1 MKKEL
6 YTKIKLKSWAV
17 QLTENNRIDVRN
29 YFDDKHENHL
39 FGFNSIDGYYGVRSY
54 YGVRNDIL
62 DCSDKKSDFE
72 QILSFEEFTS
82 LINSKPLQTNVI
94 ENNYEIY

>member
-1 MKKEL
+1 MKKKL

-17 QLTENNRIDVRN
+17 QLTENNRIDILN
-29 YFDDKHENHL
+29 YFDDMHENHL
-39 FGFNSIDGYYGVRSY
+39 FGFNSIDCY

-72 QILSFEEFTS
+72 QILSFEEFKN
-82 LINSKPLQTNVI
+82 LINPEPLQTNVI

>member
-17 QLTENNRIDVRN
+17 QLTENNRIDVLD
-29 YFDDKHENHL
+29 YFDDMHEYHL
-39 FGFNSIDGYYGVRSY
+39 FGFNSIGSY
-54 YGVRNDIL
+54 YGVRNGIIY
-62 DCSDKKSDFE
+62 CSDEKNNFE

-82 LINSKPLQTNVI
+82 LINSKPLQTNII